1 MSAFFSRQT
10 IGLCFLL
17 GFGALACGSEMPESG
32 AEGTD
37 EVTSSNAALHRA
49 SRRSVNDVLLVHGA
63 WADGSCWSAVIQGLQ
78 HHGFSVRAVQL
89 REQSV
94 ADDAA
99 IVRHEIEAIGR
110 PLVVAGHSYGGF
122 VSSEATAGAS
132 NVVALVFVAAFA
144 PDAGETLY
152 ELTSTYPT
160 TPAIA
165 NLMVDDQLNTVIEPQ
180 AFVRY
185 FAPDIPTHDA
195 RVLAAVQHPTAFGI
209 LSEAAGEPGWR
220 TIPSYYQISLEDQV
234 IDPRLQRMFADR
246 MDAHTIELRASHV
259 SLISRPKQ
267 VTGLIERAASAR

>member
-1 MSAFFSRQT
+1 
-10 IGLCFLL
+10 
-17 GFGALACGSEMPESG
+17 
-32 AEGTD
+32 
-37 EVTSSNAALHRA
+37 
-49 SRRSVNDVLLVHGA
+49 
-63 WADGSCWSAVIQGLQ
+63 
-78 HHGFSVRAVQL
+78 
-89 REQSV
+89 
-94 ADDAA
+94 
-99 IVRHEIEAIGR
+99 
-110 PLVVAGHSYGGF
+110 
-122 VSSEATAGAS
+122 
-132 NVVALVFVAAFA
+132 
-144 PDAGETLY
+144 
-152 ELTSTYPT
+152 
-160 TPAIA
+160 
-165 NLMVDDQLNTVIEPQ
+165 DQLNTVIEPQ